1 MDPQTINITN
11 ERTREGKYGEVVVVL
26 VEEEVEVVEVVV
38 QEEGDSGLQCFCQL
52 EVSGQDR
59 IG

>member
-1 MDPQTINITN
+1 M
-11 ERTREGKYGEVVVVL
+11 VL
-26 VEEEVEVVEVVV
+26 VEEEVEVEVEVEVV